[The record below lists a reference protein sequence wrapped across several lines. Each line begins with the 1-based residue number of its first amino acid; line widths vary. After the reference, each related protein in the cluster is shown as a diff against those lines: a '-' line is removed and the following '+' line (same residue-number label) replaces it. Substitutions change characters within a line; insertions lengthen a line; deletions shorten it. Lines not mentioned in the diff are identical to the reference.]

1 MGKEVQIAI
10 EQFGRELSD
19 LVHRVADGG
28 DRVVFTRRGEPIAAI
43 VPLNELDS
51 LRGRDQGRR
60 RSAWQKWLEESK
72 RINQVILAE
81 TNGVPPDID
90 QLLKAA
96 RADLE
101 EKGAGLSGDEK

>member
-10 EQFGRELSD
+10 EQVERELFN
-19 LVHRVADGG
+19 LVHRVVDGE
-28 DRVVFTRRGEPIAAI
+28 DRVVFTRKGEPIAAL

-51 LRGRDQGRR
+51 IRGRDKRRR
-60 RSAWQKWLEESK
+60 RSAWQKWLAESR

-90 QLLKAA
+90 QLLKAT

-101 EKGAGLSGDEK
+101 ERNVGLSGGGK